1 MLVLDAIIR
10 YSTVTLLLMFAYLV
24 LRDSTKDR
32 ISVLGALTSVS
43 VAALLLGTPH
53 PDLTLPFFPRL
64 IIRFLDVPSVVLIWW
79 FGRSLFED
87 DFRLGAFEWIVM
99 VTFVIVVGYFRIVE
113 MGFLETELW
122 RLPELISASSVI
134 LMLHLIWISLTGRSD
149 DVIEDRR
156 KFRLFFALGMGAIT
170 IVTVVAERLFWQS
183 HALQLNT
190 FRAGIIL
197 PFIIFAL
204 QWVLRYLPESLSFQ
218 TVSLVKTKN
227 VALETQDRDLRERL
241 LTEIEVNQAYIEH
254 GLTISSLA
262 NRLGTTEHRL
272 RALINQGMQ
281 FRNFSGFLNQY
292 RISAVQNAMQMD
304 KNQSTPI
311 LTLALEHGFSSLAPF
326 NRAFKTV
333 TGMTPTEYRNQL
345 AQLSKK

>member
-1 MLVLDAIIR
+1 
-10 YSTVTLLLMFAYLV
+10 MFAYLV

-32 ISVLGALTSVS
+32 ISILGALTSIS

-53 PDLTLPFFPRL
+53 PDLTLPFIPRF
-64 IIRFLDVPSVVLIWW
+64 IIRLLDVPSVVLIWW

-87 DFRLGAFEWIVM
+87 DFRIGVLEWIVM

-113 MGFLETELW
+113 MGFIDTLLW
-122 RLPELISASSVI
+122 RLPELISASSVV
-134 LMLHLIWISLTGRSD
+134 LMLHLIWICLKGRSD

-156 KFRLFFALGMGAIT
+156 KFRLFFAMGMGAIT
-170 IVTVVAERLFWQS
+170 IVTVVAERLFWQT

-204 QWVLRYLPESLSFQ
+204 HWVLRYVPESLSFK
-218 TVSLVKTKN
+218 TVSLVKTKG
-227 VALETQDRDLRERL
+227 VAIEAQDADLRDKL
-241 LTEIEVNQAYIEH
+241 LNEVELNKAYIEH
-254 GLTISSLA
+254 GLTIASLA

-272 RALINQGMQ
+272 RALINKGME
-281 FRNFSGFLNQY
+281 FRNFSSFLNHY

-304 KNQSTPI
+304 QHQGTPI

-326 NRAFKTV
+326 NRAFKAV
-333 TGMTPTEYRNQL
+333 TGMTPTDYRNQL